1 MSRRLETPETRACQE
16 CSRQFVATWTQRLCN
31 PCRYNRATRGKC
43 AKCGAKTGHSGRVL
57 CGPCRYGDPPAILPM
72 SRVDRAWITAIVEG
86 EGTFNRV
93 RRPCGYIR
101 VAMTDQ
107 DIVQRLRDVTGLG
120 LVHSRGRRMAHQK
133 DVWDWTVTRRANV
146 CTLAETL
153 APLLL
158 SRRRASLEPILR
170 ADGRMLPSVIDL
182 RPGLPESWAWVAGLI
197 EGEGW
202 IGPGP
207 ETAKRAPVVGV
218 ESTDY
223 DVVERLGRLTELGHI
238 NSIINVPPG
247 MKPKWRWSIHSRAG
261 TWRVLTSILPL
272 LGERRRARAMRV
284 LDVIGS

>member
-1 MSRRLETPETRACQE
+1 
-16 CSRQFVATWTQRLCN
+16 
-31 PCRYNRATRGKC
+31 
-43 AKCGAKTGHSGRVL
+43 
-57 CGPCRYGDPPAILPM
+57 
-72 SRVDRAWITAIVEG
+72 
-86 EGTFNRV
+86 
-93 RRPCGYIR
+93 
-101 VAMTDQ
+101 
-107 DIVQRLRDVTGLG
+107 
-120 LVHSRGRRMAHQK
+120 MAHHK

-146 CTLAETL
+146 CALAEAL

-158 SRRRASLEPILR
+158 SRRRASLEPMLS
-170 ADGRMLPSVIDL
+170 ADGRRLPSAIDL

-202 IGPGP
+202 IGPRP
-207 ETAKRAPVVGV
+207 ESAKRTPVVGV

-247 MKPKWRWSIHSRAG
+247 MKPRWRWSIRSRAG

-272 LGERRRARAMRV
+272 LGERRRTRAMCV